1 MNKRSF
7 WCALLMASLLLLFS
21 LPASLF
27 AQVDRG
33 TINGTIKDQSG
44 AVIPGVTVTATNVDT
59 GVAAIATTNSIGFYS
74 ILNLPMGRYSLKVSK
89 QGFRELE
96 RKGITISVAQ
106 VAEVNLALA
115 VGSTS
120 EVVTVTDDAPV
131 VETETSDVAS
141 DIKGTTLTDL
151 PMSAAGG
158 RDVENFVFATMP
170 GVEGSW
176 WMADINGTQAFTKD
190 VKIDGVS
197 LTSTITGD
205 QGETGPSMEAVE
217 ELNVQTSGLGADNA
231 STTGGVEMFTLK
243 SGTNVFHGSA
253 FGYGH
258 NEFLDANSWYN
269 PQHTA
274 KPKARF
280 WDWGFSGGGPIWIP
294 KLYNGRNK
302 TFIFG
307 AFEKYQQSDFTNG
320 GLGPTV
326 PTPAFLTGDFS
337 ALITAGNNA
346 VLGTDGAGN
355 TIYKGS
361 IFDPTTG
368 NVFLGNKIPSCP
380 AEQGFAADHGHL
392 PEVLCAIDDI
402 REPERT
408 DRRGELA
415 FANPPS
421 VHLPNGPQL
430 LGEKPYLRRFH
441 PRLHAPPAGRQQLSV
456 AARQHGWRAA
466 RQQPFAN
473 RARLLL
479 PRQRFAHLHA

>member
-1 MNKRSF
+1 
-7 WCALLMASLLLLFS
+7 MASLLLLFS
-21 LPASLF
+21 FPAFLF

-44 AVIPGVTVTATNVDT
+44 AVIPDVTVTATNVDT
-59 GVAAIATTNSIGFYS
+59 GVAAIATTNSTGFYS
-74 ILNLPMGRYSLKVSK
+74 ILNLPMGRYSLTVSK

-106 VAEVNLALA
+106 VAELNITLA

-141 DIKGTTLTDL
+141 DIKGVTLTDL
-151 PMSAAGG
+151 PMSVSGG
-158 RDVENFVFATMP
+158 RNVENFAFATMP
-170 GVEGSW
+170 GVEGNW
-176 WMADINGTQAFTKD
+176 YTADINGTQSFTKD

-205 QGETGPSMEAVE
+205 QGETGPSMEAVQE
-217 ELNVQTSGLGADNA
+217 VNVQTSGLGADNA
-231 STTGGVEMFTLK
+231 STTGGVEMFTIK

-258 NEFLDANSWYN
+258 NEFLDANAWYN
-269 PQHTA
+269 PQQTA

-307 AFEKYQQSDFTNG
+307 AFEKFQQADFTSG

-326 PTPAFLTGDFS
+326 PTTSFLNGDFS
-337 ALITAGNNA
+337 ALITAGGNS

-368 NVFLGNKIPSCP
+368 NVFPGTKSPPPGLARFRSRSWPSTRKITCQQTRRPC
-380 AEQGFAADHGHL
+380 
-392 PEVLCAIDDI
+392 
-402 REPERT
+402 RT
-408 DRRGELA
+408 
-415 FANPPS
+415 N
-421 VHLPNGPQL
+421 
-430 LGEKPYLRRFH
+430 
-441 PRLHAPPAGRQQLSV
+441 
-456 AARQHGWRAA
+456 
-466 RQQPFAN
+466 
-473 RARLLL
+473 
-479 PRQRFAHLHA
+479 